1 MLVRSLFAPLVAA
14 MFALAGATP
23 ALAAPVSPARQAEA
37 QAVVLRSLTLLKVD
51 DMDFGWLTAAGA
63 GTAVLDPVTGAVTTT
78 GGVLA
83 VGGTPLAASFVG
95 AASRNT
101 PVKIRIPNKPITLT
115 RQGGTETMTLSSWT
129 LDRPADLK
137 TGPDRA
143 FTFRV
148 GGTLTLAAGQADG
161 LYTGTFL
168 VEVQYP

>member
-1 MLVRSLFAPLVAA
+1 MPVRSLLLPLAA
-14 MFALAGATP
+14 ALFALGATP
-23 ALAAPVSPARQAEA
+23 ARAAPVSPAQQAEA
-37 QAVVLRSLTLLKVD
+37 QAIILRPLTLLKVD
-51 DMDFGWLTAAGA
+51 DLDFGWLTAAGA

-83 VGGTPLAASFVG
+83 VGGAPMAASFVG

-101 PVKIRIPNKPITLT
+101 PVKIRIPNRPITLT
-115 RQGGTETMTLSSWT
+115 RQGGTETMTLSGWT

>member
-1 MLVRSLFAPLVAA
+1 MPVRIPLSALVAA
-14 MFALAGATP
+14 TFALLVPSP
-23 ALAAPVSPARQAEA
+23 ALAAQAAPDQQAEA
-37 QAVVLRSLTLLKVD
+37 QAILLRPLTLLKID
-51 DMDFGWLTAAGA
+51 DLDFGWLTVTTA
-63 GTAVLDPVTGAVTTT
+63 GTAVLNPVTGAVTTT

-83 VGGTPLAASFVG
+83 AGGDPMPAQFVG

-101 PVKIRIPNKPITLT
+101 PVKIRIPNKPVTLT
-115 RQGGTETMTLSSWT
+115 RQGGTETITLSNWT

-161 LYTGTFL
+161 LYAGTFD

>member
-1 MLVRSLFAPLVAA
+1 MTLALLGTTPVA
-14 MFALAGATP
+14 
-23 ALAAPVSPARQAEA
+23 AAPVSPDEQATG
-37 QAVVLRSLTLLKVD
+37 QAIVLHPLTLLKID
-51 DMDFGWLTAAGA
+51 DLDFGWLTVTTA

-83 VGGTPLAASFVG
+83 AGGAPQPARFVG

-101 PVKIRIPNKPITLT
+101 PIKIRIPNKPITLT
-115 RQGGTETMTLSSWT
+115 RQGGTETMSLSAWT

-143 FTFRV
+143 FNFRV